1 MNTNQNEG
9 IAQVQAARPAA
20 SPVADQASEPAPSN
34 DVKVVLRYGTEIRE
48 VDGCP
53 PQGVQGLDIVGF
65 RFAFGDIKHAHNW
78 LPVAKIQPERT
89 HAGQPIT
96 QCCTGYSLSVFESLD
111 ALTRKAKKVLATSPK
126 FLKNVGDHFIAL
138 KISSADGVCT
148 LPNTTGHFDF
158 FEFQSF
164 SGTEAV
170 AEHARLPL

>member
-34 DVKVVLRYGTEIRE
+34 DVKVVLRYGTEIGE

-89 HAGQPIT
+89 HSGQPIT